1 MGRDGGNRQKQ
12 GFREKFCLYCT
23 GQVCNFWKGQ
33 CGSLTIN
40 YTVKSGESDGKGSS
54 PGSETNKQNKPPYKV
69 VGRPTRP
76 GILRPPEDLS
86 TAWLWA
92 LGLAQHEPATPPTDL
107 LQPARK
113 SLSYLAGGPTNLAQS
128 PQFVLLDRLCLTGHV
143 RGVSYKLCFVS

>member
-40 YTVKSGESDGKGSS
+40 YTVKSGERDSKGSF
-54 PGSETNKQNKPPYKV
+54 PGSETNKTSHHTRWW
-69 VGRPTRP
+69 GDRPDRASSGP
-76 GILRPPEDLS
+76 QRILS

-107 LQPARK
+107 LQPAPK
-113 SLSYLAGGPTNLAQS
+113 SLSYLAGGPTNLGQS
-128 PQFVLLDRLCLTGHV
+128 PHFVLLDRLCLTGHV